1 MMTRDHDGW
10 WWVMAG
16 AVLTAI
22 ATRLDLLDA
31 LFPENYHKQ
40 VHAVVELA
48 ALITGIFAGVARM
61 SPLPISPEGRA
72 DMIQKKGEQMDD
84 ANIAAAF
91 ASIKAETAVKATT
104 EAAAAAEVAKD
115 ESGKAANL

>member
-1 MMTRDHDGW
+1 MTRDSNGW

-16 AVLTAI
+16 AVLTAV

-48 ALITGIFAGVARM
+48 ALITGIFAGIARM
-61 SPLPISPEGRA
+61 SPLPISPEGRSEL
-72 DMIQKKGEQMDD
+72 IQKKGEQMDD
-84 ANIAAAF
+84 ANIAAAV
-91 ASIKAETAVKATT
+91 ASIKAEKAVEATT
-104 EAAAAAEVAKD
+104 EAAEAAEVAKD
-115 ESGKAANL
+115 ESGKAAEL